1 MFNEFIN
8 AYKARYFKVFTSD
21 FKGELARLVNELN
34 DPSLHASEHIKES
47 LNLLID
53 TLNEPPLIA
62 VIGQFSSGKSTFL
75 NALLGADVLP
85 SGLTPVTA
93 KAVRLKFA
101 KLPLLSVKFTNG
113 SESLL
118 ASSELGELN
127 AMSEQIES
135 MTLYAP
141 SEILKEIN
149 FIDTP
154 GLNSLRDADTK
165 ETKNTLK
172 KVCGAIWLSLAN
184 NAAKASELESIEEI
198 LKTNDLKAICLIN
211 QKDKLNEEE
220 LSTLLTHVGQTYKEL
235 FAKRVAI
242 SSKQALL
249 GITNSDESLLEE
261 SNFAGA
267 LSAIKET
274 FLDTSFKENFI
285 KARAR
290 KIVNFLTNEQEN
302 RLRVYSEAQE
312 ILDDFNG
319 KLTGNLEQIKEEFK
333 PKIALRYSDMNEAI
347 KLASDEVFK
356 LLKPFSRTKFTASKT
371 LLNKEIYKRESFDA
385 ISLDT
390 DEVFSKLIYEDVV
403 FTKFFKRYKRELK
416 ELESAII
423 SAFDELYKKLENEFL
438 IYKSRYEN
446 FSSFDDLSSSFET
459 KSINTYAGQSFEN
472 FLREFE
478 TAKFRATQ
486 KVSLFFEKLDVKV
499 ASNYENALKL
509 AVYFLKQK
517 MENSLNSHLQTNT
530 PLYIPS
536 AKEVFERMLNAFSLY
551 EFDDLMCSNNS
562 FLNKILIDLK
572 SDFDEIYASKIAM
585 LESLKTRPKEQISKL
600 EKLKESSVI
609 LK

>member
-34 DPSLHASEHIKES
+34 DPSLHASEQIKDS
-47 LNLLID
+47 LNLLVD

-127 AMSEQIES
+127 AMSEQIEG

-154 GLNSLRDADTK
+154 GLNSLKDADTK

-184 NAAKASELESIEEI
+184 NAAKASELESIKEI
-198 LKTNDLKAICLIN
+198 LEQNDLKAICLIN
-211 QKDKLNEEE
+211 QKDKLSEEE
-220 LSTLLTHVGQTYKEL
+220 LSTLLAHVGQTYKEL

-249 GITNSDESLLEE
+249 GITNGDERLFEE

-267 LSAIKET
+267 LSTVKET

-302 RLRVYSEAQE
+302 RLRIYSEAQE

-319 KLTGNLEQIKEEFK
+319 KLVWNLEQIKEEFK
-333 PKIALRYSDMNEAI
+333 PKIALRYSDMNEAV
-347 KLASDEVFK
+347 KLAADEIFK

-403 FTKFFKRYKRELK
+403 FTKFFKRYKRDLK
-416 ELESAII
+416 ELEAAII

-446 FSSFDDLSSSFET
+446 FSSFEELSSSFET

-600 EKLKESSVI
+600 EKLKESSKI
-609 LK
+609 LM

>member
-34 DPSLHASEHIKES
+34 DPSLHASEQIKES
-47 LNLLID
+47 LNLLVD

-118 ASSELGELN
+118 TSSELGELN
-127 AMSEQIES
+127 AMSEQIGG

-184 NAAKASELESIEEI
+184 NAAKASELESIKEI
-198 LKTNDLKAICLIN
+198 LEQNDLKAICLIN
-211 QKDKLNEEE
+211 QKDKLSEEE
-220 LSTLLTHVGQTYKEL
+220 LSTLLAHVRQTYKEL

-249 GITNSDESLLEE
+249 GITNSDESLLAE

-267 LSAIKET
+267 LNAIKET
-274 FLDTSFKENFI
+274 FLNEGFKENFI
-285 KARAR
+285 KARAK
-290 KIVNFLTNEQEN
+290 KIVNFLISEQEN
-302 RLRVYSEAQE
+302 RLKVYNAADE
-312 ILDDFNG
+312 ILDKFNATLDE
-319 KLTGNLEQIKEEFK
+319 KLEAIKEEFK
-333 PKIALRYSDMNEAI
+333 PKIALRYSDMNEAV
-347 KLASDEVFK
+347 KLAADEIFK

-403 FTKFFKRYKRELK
+403 FTKFFKRYKRDLK
-416 ELESAII
+416 ELEAAII

-446 FSSFDDLSSSFET
+446 FSGFEELSSSFET

-478 TAKFRATQ
+478 TAKFRAMQ

-562 FLNKILIDLK
+562 FLNKILIDVK
-572 SDFDEIYASKIAM
+572 TEFNEIYARKIA
-585 LESLKTRPKEQISKL
+585 KPFA
-600 EKLKESSVI
+600 
-609 LK
+609 

>member
-34 DPSLHASEHIKES
+34 GPSLHASEQIKES
-47 LNLLID
+47 LNLLVN

-101 KLPLLSVKFTNG
+101 KLPLLSVKFING

-127 AMSEQIES
+127 AMSEQIGG

-165 ETKNTLK
+165 ETKKTLK

-184 NAAKASELESIEEI
+184 NAAKASELESIKEI
-198 LKTNDLKAICLIN
+198 LEQNDLKAICLIN
-211 QKDKLNEEE
+211 QKDKLSEEE
-220 LSTLLTHVGQTYKEL
+220 LNTLLTHVGQTYKEL

-249 GITNSDESLLEE
+249 GIINSDESLLEE

-267 LSAIKET
+267 LSVVKET

-290 KIVNFLTNEQEN
+290 KIVNFLINEQEN
-302 RLRVYSEAQE
+302 RLRIYSEARE
-312 ILDDFNG
+312 ILDGFNG
-319 KLTGNLEQIKEEFK
+319 KLVWNLEQIKEEFK
-333 PKIALRYSDMNEAI
+333 PKIALRYSDINEVA
-347 KLASDEVFK
+347 KLAADEIFK

-403 FTKFFKRYKRELK
+403 FSKFFKRYKRDLK

-446 FSSFDDLSSSFET
+446 FSSFEELSSSFET

-562 FLNKILIDLK
+562 FLNKILIDIK
-572 SDFDEIYASKIAM
+572 SDFEEIYTAKIAM
-585 LESLKTRPKEQISKL
+585 LESLKTRPKEQISNL
-600 EKLKESSVI
+600 EKLKESSKI
-609 LK
+609 LM